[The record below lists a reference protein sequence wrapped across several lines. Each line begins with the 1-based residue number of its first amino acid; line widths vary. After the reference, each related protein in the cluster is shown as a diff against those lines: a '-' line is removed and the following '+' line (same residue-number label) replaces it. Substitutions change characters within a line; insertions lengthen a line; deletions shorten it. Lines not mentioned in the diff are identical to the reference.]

1 MTKNKIYN
9 LFILI
14 LFLVSCKN
22 QKPSF
27 KEKKEEQKIVEK
39 TADVVAAVKD
49 NSTLIISQIQGV
61 WQGEKDLN
69 QSESYRII
77 KDNNV
82 LDLTCIEG
90 VCDEENLFYQT
101 GKIGFTNDSK
111 SNQVEA
117 QDQGD
122 FLIYETYDEDL
133 KNNKVK
139 FDDKFEFDEDL
150 SLFKTSLVSS
160 YMVNEDDESQQFSFV
175 KKHSLPFNLF
185 KVIKSISKSKEEFNL
200 IKEFD
205 IAELSSKV
213 VVNVPKSYFYVD
225 ENLEVKKR
233 AFLIQNDKAYLEEI
247 NNNSVKV
254 YFDGIK
260 ITSGYLKKSEVII
273 LQD

>member
-122 FLIYETYDEDL
+122 YLIYETYDEDL
-133 KNNKVK
+133 KKIKLNLMINLNLMKV
-139 FDDKFEFDEDL
+139 
-150 SLFKTSLVSS
+150 
-160 YMVNEDDESQQFSFV
+160 
-175 KKHSLPFNLF
+175 
-185 KVIKSISKSKEEFNL
+185 
-200 IKEFD
+200 
-205 IAELSSKV
+205 
-213 VVNVPKSYFYVD
+213 
-225 ENLEVKKR
+225 
-233 AFLIQNDKAYLEEI
+233 
-247 NNNSVKV
+247 
-254 YFDGIK
+254 
-260 ITSGYLKKSEVII
+260 
-273 LQD
+273 

>member
-1 MTKNKIYN
+1 
-9 LFILI
+9 
-14 LFLVSCKN
+14 
-22 QKPSF
+22 
-27 KEKKEEQKIVEK
+27 
-39 TADVVAAVKD
+39 
-49 NSTLIISQIQGV
+49 
-61 WQGEKDLN
+61 
-69 QSESYRII
+69 
-77 KDNNV
+77 
-82 LDLTCIEG
+82 
-90 VCDEENLFYQT
+90 
-101 GKIGFTNDSK
+101 
-111 SNQVEA
+111 
-117 QDQGD
+117 
-122 FLIYETYDEDL
+122 
-133 KNNKVK
+133 
-139 FDDKFEFDEDL
+139 
-150 SLFKTSLVSS
+150 
-160 YMVNEDDESQQFSFV
+160 MVNEDDESQQFSFV

-260 ITSGYLKKSEVII
+260 ITSGYLKKTEVII